1 MKDPATATVAHPLSG
16 RVRSAFLEAAC
27 VAVVGGGMA
36 LIANQLSP
44 RGLQLTRDYFPPTK
58 APVVAAAGGLTNSTN
73 AAAIN
78 RLLAKG
84 LQTIAR
90 PAVEAMIRDVR
101 YSQGHLL
108 ILDARNDQHYRAAHI
123 PGALQFDHYRAE
135 AHLATVIPA
144 CLAAEKI
151 VVYCTG
157 GDCEDSEFAALML
170 REAGIP
176 NERLFIYEGGIADW
190 TAARLPVEASHRFS
204 GEIFESTP

>member
-1 MKDPATATVAHPLSG
+1 MNDQPAPTVARPLPS
-16 RVRSAFLEAAC
+16 RARSAFLEAAC
-27 VAVVGGGMA
+27 LAVIGGGLA

-44 RGLQLTRDYFPPTK
+44 RGLQLTRNYFPPPK
-58 APVVAAAGGLTNSTN
+58 ATVGAAPGGLTNPTN
-73 AAAIN
+73 AAVAD

-90 PAVEAMIRDVR
+90 PAVEAMVRDVR

-108 ILDARNDQHYRAAHI
+108 ILDARNDQHYRTAHI

-157 GDCEDSEFAALML
+157 GACEDSEFAALML

-176 NERLFIYEGGIADW
+176 NERLFIYAGGIADW
-190 TAARLPVEASHRFS
+190 TAAGLPVEASHRFS
-204 GEIFESTP
+204 GELKTSAP

>member
-1 MKDPATATVAHPLSG
+1 
-16 RVRSAFLEAAC
+16 
-27 VAVVGGGMA
+27 MA

-73 AAAIN
+73 AAVTN

-135 AHLATVIPA
+135 AHLASVIPA

-151 VVYCTG
+151 VIYCTG
-157 GDCEDSEFAALML
+157 GNCEDSEFAALML

>member
-1 MKDPATATVAHPLSG
+1 MKEPAAATNVRPPLG
-16 RVRSAFLEAAC
+16 RVRSAFLEAVC
-27 VAVVGGGMA
+27 VAVIGGGLA

-44 RGLQLTRDYFPPTK
+44 RGLQLTRNYFPPTK
-58 APVVAAAGGLTNSTN
+58 APVVVAAGGLTNSTH
-73 AAAIN
+73 AAVTD

-108 ILDARNDQHYRAAHI
+108 ILDARNDQHYRTAHI

-144 CLAAEKI
+144 SLAAEQI

-170 REAGIP
+170 RDAGIP
-176 NERLFIYEGGIADW
+176 NERLFIYAGGMADW
-190 TAARLPVEASHRFS
+190 IAARLPVEANHRFS
-204 GEIFESTP
+204 GELKTSSP

>member
-1 MKDPATATVAHPLSG
+1 MKDPATATVARPLSG

-27 VAVVGGGMA
+27 VAVVGGGLA
-36 LIANQLSP
+36 LIVNQLSP
-44 RGLQLTRDYFPPTK
+44 RGLQLTRDYFPPAK
-58 APVVAAAGGLTNSTN
+58 APVVAVSGGSANSTN
-73 AAAIN
+73 AAVTN

-90 PAVEAMIRDVR
+90 PAVEAMTRDVR
-101 YSQGHLL
+101 YSQGDVL
-108 ILDARNDQHYRAAHI
+108 ILDARNDQHYRTAHI

-135 AHLATVIPA
+135 AHLASVIPA

-190 TAARLPVEASHRFS
+190 IAARLPVEAGHRFS
-204 GEIFESTP
+204 GELKTSAP